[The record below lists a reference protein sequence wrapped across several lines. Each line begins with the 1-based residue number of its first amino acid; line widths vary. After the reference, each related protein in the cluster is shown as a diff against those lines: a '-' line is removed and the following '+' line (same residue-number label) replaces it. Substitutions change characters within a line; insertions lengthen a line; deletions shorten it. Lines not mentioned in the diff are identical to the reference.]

1 MDSKYVLKLILNVAL
16 AALLIIITM
25 MYIVKTHPI
34 LKLLALVIDALA
46 IFNVYKLIKNK
57 PKNHE

>member
-1 MDSKYVLKLILNVAL
+1 MDSKYILKLILNVAL
-16 AALLIIITM
+16 AALLLIITM

>member
-1 MDSKYVLKLILNVAL
+1 MNSKYVLKLILNVAL

>member
-16 AALLIIITM
+16 AALLLIITM

>member
-1 MDSKYVLKLILNVAL
+1 MNSKYVLKLILNVAL
-16 AALLIIITM
+16 AALLLIITM

>member
-16 AALLIIITM
+16 AALLLIITM

-46 IFNVYKLIKNK
+46 IFNVYQLIKNK